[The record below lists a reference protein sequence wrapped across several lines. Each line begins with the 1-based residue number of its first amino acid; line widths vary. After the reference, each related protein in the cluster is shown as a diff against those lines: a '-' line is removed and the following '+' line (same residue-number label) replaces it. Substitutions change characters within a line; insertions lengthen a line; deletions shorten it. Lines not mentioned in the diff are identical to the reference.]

1 VLVCGP
7 RSIRFRPPLVF
18 TEEEAKRTIATLREV
33 LAEVG

>member
-18 TEEEAKRTIATLREV
+18 TEAEADRALATLRDV
-33 LAEVG
+33 LAETA